1 MTGPLEFYMSR
12 NISSFDLVSETPFGF
27 CSTSLAV
34 EKTESQTP
42 VNFAAAPPLSR
53 SIEFQAEQQLV
64 PEVHGFSK
72 TVSAL

>member
-1 MTGPLEFYMSR
+1 MLF
-12 NISSFDLVSETPFGF
+12 VF
-27 CSTSLAV
+27 CSTPLAV
-34 EKTESQTP
+34 EKIESQTL
-42 VNFAAAPPLSR
+42 VKFAAAPPLSR